1 MTEDAVSTQ
10 WPETRAGT
18 GAASTQ
24 NPERRRARRWQLS
37 LVSLFIVT
45 VLSFQIAANVLRTDL
60 MWPFLDY
67 PMYSYSRQEGQRLVV
82 EYTVYG
88 TTPDGTEV
96 KITPADLG
104 MGWFLFRLTFLAD
117 IFRDDLSKVAVYL
130 DDYRKRHGK
139 TFTAL
144 RIEDRALIV
153 TRDKIDLAPPPEVV
167 KEVVLMPPG
176 S

>member
-10 WPETRAGT
+10 WPEMRDGAGP
-18 GAASTQ
+18 ASAR
-24 NPERRRARRWQLS
+24 NPERQKTRPWQLS
-37 LVSLFIVT
+37 LVSLVIVT
-45 VLSFQIAANVLRTDL
+45 VLSFQLAANVLRTDF

-67 PMYSYSRQEGQRLVV
+67 PMYSYSRQEGERLVV
-82 EYTVYG
+82 EYIVYG

-96 KITPADLG
+96 TIKPKDFG

-117 IFRDDLSKVAVYL
+117 IFRNDLNRIAIYL
-130 DDYRKRHGK
+130 DDYRKRYGK

-153 TRDKIDLAPPPEVV
+153 MRDKIDLSPPPEVV
-167 KEVVLMPPG
+167 KEIVLRPPG